1 MPRVSEF
8 SDGAETEKYDYI
20 TRRSKT

>member
-8 SDGAETEKYDYI
+8 SDGAETEKYDYAM
-20 TRRSKT
+20 RRSKT